1 MPDRW
6 LDEGLLLLSEFGI
19 NGVRIDRL
27 ANRLGLTKGSFYHH
41 FPGMSGYRLAL
52 LDHYERRYTTRY
64 IDLAERGG
72 SVDPA
77 AKLEALIAA
86 VSADIEASDD
96 LEVAIRAWAA
106 KDDDAQSTM
115 ERVDRIRMNY
125 LAGLLAAISPDRGD
139 AELWSRTM
147 YLTLIGARH
156 VFPPLP
162 VADIRTIYDR
172 LLDMIGIEAPA

>member
-52 LDHYERRYTTRY
+52 LDHFERRYTTRY
-64 IDLAERGG
+64 IDLAEHGG
-72 SVDPA
+72 PA
-77 AKLEALIAA
+77 DATAKLAALVAA
-86 VSADIEASDD
+86 VFADIEAGDAI
-96 LEVAIRAWAA
+96 EVTIRAWAA
-106 KDDDAQSTM
+106 NDDDARSTM

-147 YLTLIGARH
+147 YLTLIGASQ

-172 LLDMIGIEAPA
+172 LLDTIGIQAPA